1 MVIIMA
7 NNQLK
12 RKIKIYPILWSAIL
26 VVSLYLIYRFAAL
39 TFSFNI
45 GQAENSIMDTFT
57 LNLCCH
63 VMGEGSALVQ
73 YTTEGEQGFSS
84 PIDIMTDKLAIH
96 KYVLNNN
103 VITADAKD
111 MLTKTGKNN
120 LDTQANPQDKTVLEA
135 MSNHTE
141 NESMNYYQI
150 DAGLS
155 KEYIMTNGLVYND
168 TLTNVVSNDTNN
180 LVSNAPSPT
189 EVMETEDVENNVVE
203 TVNSKVSEKFSLDQ
217 LKNYNFLVNNFYIVH
232 PSTKVTKNLF
242 DGEKLLSK
250 DMKIKQKNDKPQI
263 LILHTHAHEAFIDS
277 RDGKMEDTVVGVGTE
292 LAYILEN
299 TYHYNV
305 IHDTTGYDIVNGV
318 LDRSYAYNQALDGMN
333 NILKQHPSIEVIID
347 LHRDQG
353 DTRNVTIDGKETA
366 QVMLFNGLSRD
377 KEGPIKRLPNPNLQ
391 NNLAFSLQMQ
401 LKARD
406 IYPGLF
412 KKNYLKPLRFNMH
425 VLPKYLLVE
434 LGTQNNTLQS
444 EKNAMAPF
452 AKVLDSVLQGK

>member
-1 MVIIMA
+1 MVIIMV

-26 VVSLYLIYRFAAL
+26 VVSLYVIYRFAAL

-45 GQAENSIMDTFT
+45 GQAESSIMDTLT
-57 LNLCCH
+57 LNLCCQ

-73 YTTEGEQGFSS
+73 YTTEGEQGFSN

-111 MLTKTGKNN
+111 KSSKTGKNGI
-120 LDTQANPQDKTVLEA
+120 TQTNQQDKTALET
-135 MSNHTE
+135 MSNHTISD
-141 NESMNYYQI
+141 SMNYDQI

-168 TLTNVVSNDTNN
+168 TLTNVVSNNPSN
-180 LVSNAPSPT
+180 VVSNPPSPT
-189 EVMETEDVENNVVE
+189 EVAETEDSGDNVVE
-203 TVNSKVSEKFSLDQ
+203 TVNSNVSEKYTLDQ

-277 RDGKMEDTVVGVGTE
+277 REGKMEDTVVGVGTE
-292 LAYILEN
+292 LTNILEN

-333 NILKQHPSIEVIID
+333 NILKQYPSIEVIID

-353 DTRNVTIDGKETA
+353 DTRNVTINGKETA

-377 KEGPIKRLPNPNLQ
+377 KEGPIERLPNSNLQ